1 MGRVKKITLTM
12 EDGEDLEFFPS
23 FDSYLSITKGHREK
37 KTANGIISGIE
48 MFPEVEPNGNEVLL
62 LVCAPSHI
70 KQDIVD
76 AAVGV
81 IDKVINS

>member
-12 EDGEDLEFFPS
+12 ENEEDVEFFPL
-23 FDSYLSITKGHREK
+23 FDCYLSITRGHREK
-37 KTANGIISGIE
+37 KGLGDLPS

>member
-12 EDGEDLEFFPS
+12 ENEEEVEFFPL

-37 KTANGIISGIE
+37 KTANGIMSGIE

>member
-1 MGRVKKITLTM
+1 M
-12 EDGEDLEFFPS
+12 
-23 FDSYLSITKGHREK
+23 
-37 KTANGIISGIE
+37 SGIE

-81 IDKVINS
+81 IDKLINS